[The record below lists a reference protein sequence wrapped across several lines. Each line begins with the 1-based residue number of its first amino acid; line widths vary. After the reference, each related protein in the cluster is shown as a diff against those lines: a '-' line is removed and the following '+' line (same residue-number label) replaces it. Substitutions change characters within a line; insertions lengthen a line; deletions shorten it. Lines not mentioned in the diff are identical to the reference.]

1 MSGVFLKILNIS
13 ITAGWLILAVILIR
27 LLFKKAPKWLTCLLW
42 GLVALRLL
50 IPFSIESALS
60 LIPSG
65 EVVSESI
72 TTNYS
77 PSIDTGFVIVNNTV
91 NPIINHTLA
100 PKPEMKTNPMEIIV
114 SAASIIWIAGM
125 VAMLVYATASYFLL
139 KKKVSTAIP
148 LIGRFDPKRRV
159 LLCDG
164 IKSPFILGIIR
175 PAIYIPS
182 NLDEETMEYVYAHE
196 NSHIKR
202 HDNLWKPFGFILLCV
217 YWFNPL
223 CWVAYILLCKDIEA
237 ACDEKVIKDKEK
249 EYLALYSQ
257 ALLNCAV
264 PRRMISACPVAFG
277 ETGVKSRVKGILNYR
292 KPAFWIILV
301 SLIAIIVVAVCFLT
315 NPKKKELKQPP
326 ELYVAF
332 EGSDEKTLA
341 DDCGFIPA
349 EEIPYVI
356 FHEIVSDRKGIKG
369 DFESHNVACVYANNN
384 EDVVRLLF
392 SEEPDRVEIDCFS
405 ETGKETGNGSEEFF
419 VPLYN
424 EKTHIIPVPTDDSYM
439 FTVKAT
445 WDGIGMGL
453 FDFAVIRPGEETT
466 DNKVAEK
473 IVSVE
478 FTDPFET
485 QFASYET
492 RNGMYYVDGKSYKNK
507 ILVVESEGMNNGE
520 AVYKKM
526 YTVLSNYDVGSE
538 EYIGA
543 VEIDPDKFLDGEI
556 VVETKL
562 FNEPFS
568 GFSYWPT
575 KNKIIT
581 AAFDEKKHP
590 ETDIA
595 GELYEPVYAVSAGTV
610 INIGFDSE
618 YGNFVDIMSG
628 NARIRYSHLDSI
640 CVEDFT
646 EVRAGDFIGEMG
658 NTGKS
663 TGPHLGLS
671 LSISG
676 LPTDIMNYY
685 VEDMPDGEIR
695 TKRALV
701 DIYNTF
707 GIDDSKLLYADNK
720 KIIFSNLYGLFVY
733 SKENE
738 CVEKSLDLSYIG
750 CDKMQGE
757 DCSELFVSKDSTN
770 VYLHPS
776 GKDYMF
782 VYNTENNSLIK
793 EKYNLNGIELHELPA
808 GTIDS
813 LPEPNNYDVYKKNGK
828 DIITYL
834 IKGKTISELN
844 YADIDYESSPATDI
858 TETKLHPLML

>member
-50 IPFSIESALS
+50 LPFSIESALS

-91 NPIINHTLA
+91 NPIINQTLA

-125 VAMLVYATASYFLL
+125 VAMLIYASASYFLL
-139 KKKVSTAIP
+139 KKRVSTAIP
-148 LIGRFDPKRRV
+148 LIGRFEPKRRV

-202 HDNLWKPFGFILLCV
+202 HDNLWKPLGFILLCV

-223 CWVAYILLCKDIEA
+223 CWIAYILLCKDIEA

-257 ALLNCAV
+257 ALLNCAA
-264 PRRMISACPVAFG
+264 PRKMISACPVAFG

-315 NPKKKELKQPP
+315 NPKKKELKQMPP
-326 ELYVAF
+326 GLSVAV
-332 EGSDEKTLA
+332 EGSDEMTSA
-341 DDCGFIPA
+341 AYGGFFSEEEVQGGVELVVIPSS
-349 EEIPYVI
+349 EKYEIN
-356 FHEIVSDRKGIKG
+356 
-369 DFESHNVACVYANNN
+369 FENHMRCVYADKDQD
-384 EDVVRLLF
+384 EVVLYF
-392 SEEPDRVEIDCFS
+392 SEEPDNVEIECYS
-405 ETGKETGNGSEEFF
+405 ETDSRNKDGIDTFS
-419 VPLYN
+419 VSLYN
-424 EKTHIIPVPTDDSYM
+424 KTNHTIPVPTDDNYA
-439 FTVKAT
+439 FIVKAS
-445 WDGIGMGL
+445 WEGIGMAP
-453 FDFAVIRPGEETT
+453 FSFAVIRPEEEITQS
-466 DNKVAEK
+466 DIKEEQA
-473 IVSVE
+473 
-478 FTDPFET
+478 DPYAT
-485 QFASYET
+485 QFARYET
-492 RNGMYYVDGKSYKNK
+492 HNGKYYVDGKSYKNK
-507 ILVVESEGMNNGE
+507 ILVVESEQVGLE
-520 AVYKKM
+520 QKYKKM
-526 YTVLSNYDVGSE
+526 YTVLSNQDVGSDEYFGAMNFNPE
-538 EYIGA
+538 E
-543 VEIDPDKFLDGEI
+543 FLEGEI

-562 FNEPFS
+562 FNDPFG

-581 AAFDEKKHP
+581 AAFDLSNHP

-610 INIGFDSE
+610 MQVGYDAK
-618 YGNFVDIMSG
+618 YGNFIDILSG
-628 NARIRYSHLDSI
+628 NAKIRYSHLYST
-640 CVEDFT
+640 CVEEFD
-646 EVRAGDFIGEMG
+646 EVRAGDFIGELG
-658 NTGKS
+658 NTGRS
-663 TGPHLGLS
+663 TGPHLALS
-671 LSISG
+671 LSIDG
-676 LPTDIMNYY
+676 VPQDIMNYY
-685 VEDMPDGEIR
+685 VEDMPDGKICA
-695 TKRALV
+695 KRALV
-701 DIYNTF
+701 DIYNTY
-707 GIDDSKLLYADNK
+707 GIDNSKLLYADNK
-720 KIIFSNLYGLFVY
+720 KLIFSNLYGLFIY
-733 SKENE
+733 SKENQ

-750 CDKMQGE
+750 CDKTKE
-757 DCSELFVSKDSTN
+757 DDYCEMYVSEDSIN

-782 VYNTENNSLIK
+782 VYNTETNTLIK
-793 EKYNLNGIELHELPA
+793 DRFNLDGIKLHELPNEA
-808 GTIDS
+808 IDS
-813 LPEPNNYDVYKKNGK
+813 LPDPENYDVYKENGRDK
-828 DIITYL
+828 VTYFV
-834 IKGKTISELN
+834 KGKTILDLQ
-844 YADIDYESSPATDI
+844 YADIDYELAPAAI
-858 TETKLHPLML
+858 AIEPKLHSLML